1 MFVAQ
6 INRFSHLHIQQSIWI
21 VKQNKAVLLEA
32 TVKKTPFCQSFIFS
46 LLFLSS

>member
-6 INRFSHLHIQQSIWI
+6 INRISHLHIQQSIWI

-32 TVKKTPFCQSFIFS
+32 TVEKHPFVSP
-46 LLFLSS
+46 LFLAYYF